1 MPLGGGE
8 TRLGFGGLVNRGES
22 PFYPFG
28 KPLLNLQSVLGA
40 GFKIFHKETD
50 I

>member
-1 MPLGGGE
+1 MRRDLGLE
-8 TRLGFGGLVNRGES
+8 VLVGLINGGES
-22 PFYPFG
+22 PFYTFG

-40 GFKIFHKETD
+40 GFKIFYKETD